1 MKPALKM
8 FVPLLVGVL
17 VLTAAVKTDHD
28 HNADFSKYKTY
39 SWLKAEASDTIWA
52 DRIRTDIDGQL
63 QAKGWSRVESGGDAA
78 VSAFGRVRNEQTLTT
93 FYDGLGGGWFWR
105 GFGPSTATTTVE
117 NTPVGTLVVHIFDAS
132 TKHLIW
138 TGTSTET
145 LSAKPEKNEKKL
157 ENAVEE
163 MFNHF
168 PPKSRG

>member
-52 DRIRTDIDGQL
+52 DRIRTDIDGQR

-105 GFGPSTATTTVE
+105 GFGPSTATTTV
-117 NTPVGTLVVHIFDAS
+117 
-132 TKHLIW
+132 
-138 TGTSTET
+138 
-145 LSAKPEKNEKKL
+145 
-157 ENAVEE
+157 
-163 MFNHF
+163 
-168 PPKSRG
+168 